1 MDSVT
6 LELLGKLLVG
16 HADAM
21 GYVDWAIAQ
30 LEAGRV
36 TKNIQILA
44 GLPKPVSALE
54 AEDYFYKA
62 MGDLGWQVPGEEST
76 LWHYAGV
83 VAHDIVSG
91 ARNPVDGCH
100 EIYRIYRAL
109 GYPGSLVAWLYL
121 DEELEVGS
129 YADLRGERLRS
140 AIIAEAKR
148 LIAAV
153 EALPDVGAGHNERA

>member
-6 LELLGKLLVG
+6 LELLGRMLVG
-16 HADAM
+16 HADPM

-44 GLPKPVSALE
+44 GLPKPLSAFE

-62 MGDLGWQVPGEEST
+62 LGDLGWQVPNEEAA
-76 LWHYAGV
+76 LWHYAEV

-91 ARNPVDGCH
+91 TRDPVEGCR

-140 AIIAEAKR
+140 AITAEAKR
-148 LIAAV
+148 LIAHV
-153 EALPDVGAGHNERA
+153 EALPDLGAGRNERA